1 MSVLV
6 SRRNRAEPLQ
16 PMALNLYM
24 PCCLA
29 PPTGGLQ
36 MEEVCPVC
44 FSSSSPLPLSL
55 EERLIFLFI
64 LFHGLQRKN
73 LAFYPLESA
82 HIIHDSNRL
91 VCVEGFNIPCNVT
104 FHFKDNSPV
113 RISHRYNCVPRRT
126 KKATIVA
133 SSNSLNIGNHMLL
146 HHLQFSLLLWVGD
159 HRRMTLTMLRNLGLS
174 TW

>member
-6 SRRNRAEPLQ
+6 SRKKMAEPLQ
-16 PMALNLYM
+16 PMAVNLYM

-29 PPTGGLQ
+29 PPTEGLQ

-55 EERLIFLFI
+55 EERLISLFVPS
-64 LFHGLQRKN
+64 HGLQGKN
-73 LAFYPLESA
+73 LAFNPLEGTYIFHYA
-82 HIIHDSNRL
+82 DRL
-91 VCVEGFNIPCNVT
+91 VCVECFHISCDIAFN
-104 FHFKDNSPV
+104 FKDDSSV
-113 RISHRYNCVPRRT
+113 WISQGCYCVAPEGKESHDCGIFKFVEFGFR
-126 KKATIVA
+126 
-133 SSNSLNIGNHMLL
+133 MLF